1 MYLTIQCFSHL
12 TNVRTLQSK
21 KMTQVGLLTEDQH
34 KECAMERL
42 SIKPV
47 VLQYSTLEILLNFKL
62 PLFFSDG
69 TTKHGKGWKKV
80 FLQFFFPFP
89 HIPNITSC
97 FYFNYLIFLLIG
109 FLAYFITIGLQ
120 SVQSLALIPFCKQCE
135 LPFFIDSCRRF
146 HGNAGTIV
154 NRGKVYLARSVHLA
168 RQLTGKKA
176 F

>member
-1 MYLTIQCFSHL
+1 MLTKQENMYLTIQCFSHL

-69 TTKHGKGWKKV
+69 TTKHGKG
-80 FLQFFFPFP
+80 
-89 HIPNITSC
+89 
-97 FYFNYLIFLLIG
+97 
-109 FLAYFITIGLQ
+109 
-120 SVQSLALIPFCKQCE
+120 
-135 LPFFIDSCRRF
+135 
-146 HGNAGTIV
+146 
-154 NRGKVYLARSVHLA
+154 
-168 RQLTGKKA
+168 
-176 F
+176 